1 MRLSYLD
8 PPSFSGLLLSF
19 PGQSALSSTP
29 VCQSPLSPSHLS
41 YQGQSSAQ
49 LYQHPNS
56 KLPQFYRLI
65 SLNSARKRPPFQPGP
80 LLYSYRASTKFA
92 ATPEPIQAN
101 ELVAPISSQRSHYL
115 TIEILCGAAQ
125 VLLAQNPTS

>member
-1 MRLSYLD
+1 MNRTFVVSIWI
-8 PPSFSGLLLSF
+8 
-19 PGQSALSSTP
+19 
-29 VCQSPLSPSHLS
+29 
-41 YQGQSSAQ
+41 
-49 LYQHPNS
+49 NS
-56 KLPQFYRLI
+56 WCGCL
-65 SLNSARKRPPFQPGP
+65 RPPFQPGP
-80 LLYSYRASTKFA
+80 LLYSYPASTKFA